1 MAIREIL
8 EEELENSLRM
18 EQEYSLRLE
27 KLPKGSL
34 VRRMRNGHEYY
45 YIVYRKEGKVCLDYV
60 GKEVS
65 AEMKKEYQEAKARRA
80 QYRNLRSKVRQQIR
94 FIRRALRAKQPA

>member
-18 EQEYSLRLE
+18 EQRYSEALD

-34 VRRMRNGHEYY
+34 VQKKVKGHVYHYLVFRGENGAVKQ
-45 YIVYRKEGKVCLDYV
+45 VYKGHPEPEELARYA
-60 GKEVS
+60 EV
-65 AEMKKEYQEAKARRA
+65 KKQRA
-80 QYRNLRSKVRQQIR
+80 QYRRLRAEVRGQIR
-94 FIRRALRAKQPA
+94 FIRRALRTKQSA